1 MEDVAPRRR
10 ESDRPRGRLRK
21 GMYILPSLFTTA
33 NIAAGFYAILQTV
46 HGISGEPWH
55 MDFAAKAIGF
65 AVLFDGLDGRIAR
78 MTHTDSDFGRELDSL
93 ADVITFGVAPAL
105 QRTGQ
110 LPGGSKAWPPAA
122 SMPTADAIELLAD
135 NHVRFL
141 HPSVLIDLGGIAK
154 GFAVDRAIEV
164 LRARGVRSAMVNAG
178 GDLAAFGP
186 EARVIHIRDPR
197 SPDRLMCQIEVSNRA
212 LASSARRFDP
222 FRSADTV
229 DTAVIEPKTQ
239 MPARA
244 VHGATVCAPSCMVAD
259 ALTKVVMVAGK
270 RAAAP
275 LARFHASAIFVS
287 TDGDIHTTSDWQGVL
302 QHAA

>member
-1 MEDVAPRRR
+1 MPATSTSLRRAQALLGTFVEIDVTDANQRDAERAVEAAFSVVAEVHR
-10 ESDRPRGRLRK
+10 LMSFHEASSDVSRLNR
-21 GMYILPSLFTTA
+21 
-33 NIAAGFYAILQTV
+33 AASNGAVVV
-46 HGISGEPWH
+46 HPWTC
-55 MDFAAKAIGF
+55 
-65 AVLFDGLDGRIAR
+65 AVLEMAVEMNRHSAGAFDI
-78 MTHTDSDFGRELDSL
+78 
-93 ADVITFGVAPAL
+93 GVAPAL

-110 LPGGSKAWPPAA
+110 LPGGSKAWPTAA
-122 SMPTADAIELLAD
+122 SMPTAEAIELLAD

-154 GFAVDRAIEV
+154 GFAVDRAIEE

-197 SPDRLMCQIEVSNRA
+197 SPSRLMCQIEVSNRA

-222 FRSADTV
+222 FRSADTA

-244 VHGATVCAPSCMVAD
+244 AHGATVCAPSCMVAD

>member
-1 MEDVAPRRR
+1 MPATSASLRRAQALLGTFVEIDV
-10 ESDRPRGRLRK
+10 SDANQRDAERAVEAAFSVVAEVHRLMSFHEASSDVSR
-21 GMYILPSLFTTA
+21 L
-33 NIAAGFYAILQTV
+33 NRAASNGALVV
-46 HGISGEPWH
+46 HPWTC
-55 MDFAAKAIGF
+55 
-65 AVLFDGLDGRIAR
+65 AVLEMAVEMNRHSAGAFDI
-78 MTHTDSDFGRELDSL
+78 
-93 ADVITFGVAPAL
+93 GVAPAL
-105 QRTGQ
+105 QRPGQ
-110 LPGGSKAWPPAA
+110 LPGGSKAWPSAA
-122 SMPTADAIELLAD
+122 SMPTVEAIELLAD

-154 GFAVDRAIEV
+154 GFAVHRAVEL

-197 SPDRLMCQIEVSNRA
+197 SPSRLMCQIEVSNRA

-244 VHGATVCAPSCMVAD
+244 AHGATVCAPSCMVAD

>member
-1 MEDVAPRRR
+1 MPATSTSLRRAQALLGTFVEIDVTDANQRDAERAVEAAFSVVAEVHR
-10 ESDRPRGRLRK
+10 LMSFHEASSDVSRLNR
-21 GMYILPSLFTTA
+21 
-33 NIAAGFYAILQTV
+33 AASNG
-46 HGISGEPWH
+46 
-55 MDFAAKAIGF
+55 
-65 AVLFDGLDGRIAR
+65 AVLVHPWTCAVLEMAVEMNRHSAGAFDI
-78 MTHTDSDFGRELDSL
+78 
-93 ADVITFGVAPAL
+93 GVAPAL

-110 LPGGSKAWPPAA
+110 LPGVSEALPSAA
-122 SMPTADAIELLAD
+122 SMPTVEAIELLAD

-154 GFAVDRAIEV
+154 GFAVDRALEK

-197 SPDRLMCQIEVSNRA
+197 SPGRLMCQIQVSNQA

-222 FRSADTV
+222 FRSADTA

-244 VHGATVCAPSCMVAD
+244 AHGATVCAPSCMVAD

-270 RAAAP
+270 QAAAP

-302 QHAA
+302 KHAA

>member
-1 MEDVAPRRR
+1 MPATSASLRRAQALLGTFVEIDVTDANQRDAERAVEAAFSVVAEVHR
-10 ESDRPRGRLRK
+10 LMSFHEASSDVSRLNR
-21 GMYILPSLFTTA
+21 
-33 NIAAGFYAILQTV
+33 AASNGAVVV
-46 HGISGEPWH
+46 HPWTC
-55 MDFAAKAIGF
+55 
-65 AVLFDGLDGRIAR
+65 AVLEMAVEMNRHSAGAFDI
-78 MTHTDSDFGRELDSL
+78 
-93 ADVITFGVAPAL
+93 GVAPAL

-110 LPGGSKAWPPAA
+110 LPGGSKAWPSAA
-122 SMPTADAIELLAD
+122 SMPTAEAIELLAD

-197 SPDRLMCQIEVSNRA
+197 SPSRLMCQIEVSNRA

-244 VHGATVCAPSCMVAD
+244 AHGATVCAPSCMVAD